1 MKPHEMEEEREKH
14 KQIAEKHER
23 NGAAAELK
31 REYAALS
38 SPMLPRKNQRRMPS
52 PDRKAQLERAVASP
66 RTPDSSPADE
76 GLLYEQTSWSKK
88 TLFEWSFCVDDYK
101 HGFRGG
107 ETRDIEK
114 LQEEKKEEETQRKK
128 RRRGVAKLANLPKL
142 SSFSLN

>member
-31 REYAALS
+31 REFAALS
-38 SPMLPRKNQRRMPS
+38 SPMPSRKNQRRMPS
-52 PDRKAQLERAVASP
+52 PDRKAQLKRAVASP

-107 ETRDIEK
+107 ETRDIEELEK
-114 LQEEKKEEETQRKK
+114 EKIGEEAQKK
-128 RRRGVAKLANLPKL
+128 RVREEIQCWHI
-142 SSFSLN
+142 FM